1 MLVLKDYEENILLE
15 EQLLINFLMDLLLVV
30 DIDEVDIENGVIL
43 MMMYL
48 VKGFE
53 FLIVFIM
60 GMEEFLFLYI
70 RVIKSEDDY
79 EM

>member
-1 MLVLKDYEENILLE
+1 
-15 EQLLINFLMDLLLVV
+15 MDLLLVV

-70 RVIKSEDDY
+70 RVIKSEDDH

>member
-1 MLVLKDYEENILLE
+1 
-15 EQLLINFLMDLLLVV
+15 MDLLLVV